1 LKNKRL
7 IRDFKIEKKMSTK
20 FTLHDLDSAPEGSKP
35 LLEKFIS
42 NFGRIIGFYGMLAES
57 PEALRGYKALSD
69 AFDNTTLSDDEKT
82 VVWQTINVEHEC
94 HYCVPAHTF
103 MAKAM
108 KVSDELNDA
117 LRDETPLPDARLEA
131 LRDFTLILVR
141 NRGHASDAEIE
152 AFLDA
157 GYTRRNILEV
167 VLGISEK
174 VLSNYVNH
182 LTKTPVDKEWD
193 RFAWSRSTRS

>member
-1 LKNKRL
+1 
-7 IRDFKIEKKMSTK
+7 
-20 FTLHDLDSAPEGSKP
+20 
-35 LLEKFIS
+35 
-42 NFGRIIGFYGMLAES
+42 
-57 PEALRGYKALSD
+57 
-69 AFDNTTLSDDEKT
+69 
-82 VVWQTINVEHEC
+82 
-94 HYCVPAHTF
+94 

-117 LRDETPLPDARLEA
+117 LRDENPLPNSKLEA
-131 LRDFTLILVR
+131 LRNFTLILVR
-141 NRGHASDAEIE
+141 NRGHASDTEIN

-157 GYTRRNILEV
+157 GYTRQNILEV

>member
-1 LKNKRL
+1 MN
-7 IRDFKIEKKMSTK
+7 
-20 FTLHDLDSAPEGSKP
+20 
-35 LLEKFIS
+35 
-42 NFGRIIGFYGMLAES
+42 
-57 PEALRGYKALSD
+57 
-69 AFDNTTLSDDEKT
+69 
-82 VVWQTINVEHEC
+82 
-94 HYCVPAHTF
+94 
-103 MAKAM
+103 
-108 KVSDELNDA
+108 VSDELNGG

-193 RFAWSRSTRS
+193 QFAWSRATRS

>member
-1 LKNKRL
+1 
-7 IRDFKIEKKMSTK
+7 MSTE

-35 LLEKFIS
+35 LLEKFTK

-108 KVSDELNDA
+108 NVSDELNDG
-117 LRDETPLPDARLEA
+117 LRDETPLPDPRLEA

-141 NRGHASDAEIE
+141 NRGHANDAEIE

-193 RFAWSRSTRS
+193 QFAWSRATRS

>member
-1 LKNKRL
+1 M
-7 IRDFKIEKKMSTK
+7 EEMVTTE

-35 LLEKFIS
+35 LLEKFLS

-69 AFDNTTLSDDEKT
+69 AFDDTTLSDDEKT

-117 LRDETPLPDARLEA
+117 LRDETPLPDARLET

-141 NRGHASDAEIE
+141 NRGHATDPEIK

-157 GYTRRNILEV
+157 GYTRRNILEI

>member
-1 LKNKRL
+1 MTTE
-7 IRDFKIEKKMSTK
+7 FVM
-20 FTLHDLDSAPEGSKP
+20 HDLGSAPEGSKP
-35 LLEKFIS
+35 LLEQFLS
-42 NFGRIIGFYGMLAES
+42 SSGRIVGFYGMLAES

-69 AFDNTTLSDDEKT
+69 AFDDATLTDEEKT

-94 HYCVPAHTF
+94 HYCVPAHTS

-108 KVSDELNDA
+108 KVSDDLNNA
-117 LRDETPLPDARLEA
+117 LRDETPLPNARLEA

-141 NRGHASDAEIE
+141 NRGHASDAEIK

-182 LTKTPVDKEWD
+182 LTKTPVDKEFD
-193 RFAWSRSTRS
+193 RFAWSRSK

>member
-1 LKNKRL
+1 MTT
-7 IRDFKIEKKMSTK
+7 E

-35 LLEKFIS
+35 LLEQFLAS
-42 NFGRIIGFYGMLAES
+42 SGRIVGFYGMLAES

-69 AFDNTTLSDDEKT
+69 AFDDSTLSDDEKT

-94 HYCVPAHTF
+94 HYCVPAHTS
-103 MAKAM
+103 MAKTM

-117 LRDETPLPDARLEA
+117 LRDENPLPDSKLEA

-141 NRGHASDAEIE
+141 NRGHVTDAEITS
-152 AFLDA
+152 FLDA
-157 GYTRRNILEV
+157 GYTRQNILEV

-182 LTKTPVDKEWD
+182 LAKTPVDKEWD

>member
-1 LKNKRL
+1 
-7 IRDFKIEKKMSTK
+7 MSTE

-57 PEALRGYKALSD
+57 PEALSGYKALSD
-69 AFDNTTLSDDEKT
+69 AFDHTTLSDDEKT

-108 KVSDELNDA
+108 NVSDELNDG
-117 LRDETPLPDARLEA
+117 LRDETPLPDPRLEA

-152 AFLDA
+152 LH
-157 GYTRRNILEV
+157 
-167 VLGISEK
+167 EK
-174 VLSNYVNH
+174 KLAALQEQKKGLMQRLLTGQVRVKTGENH
-182 LTKTPVDKEWD
+182 AK
-193 RFAWSRSTRS
+193 

>member
-1 LKNKRL
+1 MEEMVTTEF
-7 IRDFKIEKKMSTK
+7 I
-20 FTLHDLDSAPEGSKP
+20 LHDLDSAPEGSKS
-35 LLEKFIS
+35 LLEKFLS

-69 AFDNTTLSDDEKT
+69 AFDDTTLSDDEKT

-117 LRDETPLPDARLEA
+117 LRDETPLPDARLET

-141 NRGHASDAEIE
+141 NRGHATDPEIK

-157 GYTRRNILEV
+157 GYTRRNILEI

>member
-1 LKNKRL
+1 
-7 IRDFKIEKKMSTK
+7 MSTE

-35 LLEKFIS
+35 LLEKFTK

-108 KVSDELNDA
+108 NVSDELNDG
-117 LRDETPLPDARLEA
+117 LREETPLPDPRLEA

-141 NRGHASDAEIE
+141 NRGHASDAEIK

-182 LTKTPVDKEWD
+182 ITKTPVDNEWD
-193 RFAWSRSTRS
+193 QFAWSRSKRS

>member
-1 LKNKRL
+1 M
-7 IRDFKIEKKMSTK
+7 EKKMSTK

-35 LLEKFIS
+35 LLEKFLS
-42 NFGRIIGFYGMLAES
+42 DFGRIIGFYGMLAES

-69 AFDNTTLSDDEKT
+69 AFDDSTLSDDEKT
-82 VVWQTINVEHEC
+82 VVWQAINVEHEC
-94 HYCVPAHTF
+94 HYCVPAHTS

-117 LRDETPLPDARLEA
+117 LRDENPLPNSKLEA

-141 NRGHASDAEIE
+141 NRGHATDAEIK

-157 GYTRRNILEV
+157 GYTRQNILEV

-182 LTKTPVDKEWD
+182 LTKTPIDKEFD

>member
-1 LKNKRL
+1 M
-7 IRDFKIEKKMSTK
+7 EKKMSTK

-35 LLEKFIS
+35 LLEKFLS
-42 NFGRIIGFYGMLAES
+42 DFGRIIGFYGMLAES

-69 AFDNTTLSDDEKT
+69 AFDDSTLSDDEKT

-94 HYCVPAHTF
+94 HYCVPAHTS

-108 KVSDELNDA
+108 KISDELNDA
-117 LRDETPLPDARLEA
+117 LRDENPLLDSKLEA

-141 NRGHASDAEIE
+141 NRGHATDAEIK

-157 GYTRRNILEV
+157 GYTRQNILEV

-182 LTKTPVDKEWD
+182 LTKTPIDKEFD

>member
-1 LKNKRL
+1 
-7 IRDFKIEKKMSTK
+7 MSTK

-35 LLEKFIS
+35 LLEKFLS
-42 NFGRIIGFYGMLAES
+42 DFGRIIGFYGMLAES

-69 AFDNTTLSDDEKT
+69 AFDDSTLSDDEKT

-94 HYCVPAHTF
+94 HYCVPAHTS

-108 KVSDELNDA
+108 KISDELNDA
-117 LRDETPLPDARLEA
+117 LRDENPLPNSKLEA

-141 NRGHASDAEIE
+141 NRGHATDAEIK

-157 GYTRRNILEV
+157 GYTRQNILEV

-182 LTKTPVDKEWD
+182 LTKTPIDKEFD

>member
-1 LKNKRL
+1 MTT
-7 IRDFKIEKKMSTK
+7 E

-35 LLEKFIS
+35 LLEKFLS

-69 AFDNTTLSDDEKT
+69 AFDDTTLSDDEKT

-117 LRDETPLPDARLEA
+117 LRDETPLPDARLDA

-157 GYTRRNILEV
+157 GYTRRNILEI